1 MHSFFLQGIPQS
13 AFCNALRHF
22 IVVPPFTVKWV
33 IFIIWRHRPLPYA
46 VCLSVCVHL
55 FMCVSVCAHF
65 PPIFISY
72 EGACIFADVYIFCIS
87 FNFLLQISASDLDN
101 VGRERFHF
109 WQFVCLYKIL
119 NFIHHACVYLCACV
133 CVLRACAVFVFHT
146 LKICLFKTELQKT
159 SEKFIIIIRKLNLY
173 PTPAHSLAVL
183 SLFSLFPCLL
193 LCLSL
198 FMQFT

>member
-1 MHSFFLQGIPQS
+1 MPQS

-46 VCLSVCVHL
+46 VCLCVCALVYVCVCL
-55 FMCVSVCAHF
+55 YCAHF
-65 PPIFISY
+65 PPIFISF

-101 VGRERFHF
+101 VGRARFHF

-119 NFIHHACVYLCACV
+119 NFIHHAFVCLSACV
-133 CVLRACAVFVFHT
+133 CVCERVL
-146 LKICLFKTELQKT
+146 CLFFTHWKYVYL
-159 SEKFIIIIRKLNLY
+159 KLNCKSR
-173 PTPAHSLAVL
+173 ARNS
-183 SLFSLFPCLL
+183 
-193 LCLSL
+193 
-198 FMQFT
+198 